1 MECMFS
7 NCSSIENLSVYN
19 FNTENVTNMSFMF
32 NECSS
37 LNDIDIT
44 NFNFDKVISMVSMFY
59 GCSDK
64 LINKV
69 RAQSNNL
76 KMEAFEELDLDIIY

>member
-1 MECMFS
+1 
-7 NCSSIENLSVYN
+7 
-19 FNTENVTNMSFMF
+19 MSFMF